1 MNKTTY
7 NTIGAEMIENRLT
20 KSTLDLDMLTSY
32 ERKSYISICDEIADS
47 AYALVSNN
55 NHDGFPA
62 FRSALHKLF
71 TFVETETR
79 ILSLDA

>member
-20 KSTLDLDMLTSY
+20 KSTLDLDLLTSY
-32 ERKSYISICDEIADS
+32 ERKSYISICDVIADS
-47 AYALVSNN
+47 AYALMSSN
-55 NHDGFPA
+55 NHDDFPA

-71 TFVETETR
+71 TFVET
-79 ILSLDA
+79 